1 MFRAGRLVSCRHFF
15 SPGEGQGRVVPC
27 RHFFVRLARGRQPS
41 GTLTGT
47 ARLMLA
53 ACRAR
58 AVLYSR
64 NLCLQVAQEAAQN
77 ILQNATVAVVG
88 NFHF

>member
-1 MFRAGRLVSCRHFF
+1 MQLIH
-15 SPGEGQGRVVPC
+15 VPC
-27 RHFFVRLARGRQPS
+27 RQGGFLSAFFLRLERGRQTS

-58 AVLYSR
+58 AVLESR
-64 NLCLQVAQEAAQN
+64 YLCLQVAQEAPQN
-77 ILQNATVAVVG
+77 ILQNATIAVVG